1 MVLIMKKQESNWN
14 PYLDR
19 VPVSKKLRHDLRG
32 FDMAN
37 NKSNRTPTL
46 KFGTTGYDVIKILM
60 DYNYYPEDKIY
71 ALIPDKRPDTIRK
84 TIKLLENAG
93 YILRKKS
100 FGGKI
105 VVTLS
110 RLGKDILNVHNE
122 DTATSPKKLSRMA
135 NISMATMM
143 FQKSIPIKS
152 WEGKENEIYISK
164 QTIITENPGCKQA
177 LTSSRFIGV
186 YKHFGRIMPVYKLG
200 SSMYWQEN
208 AERQTKEYLEN
219 RIFGSQITSAIFLIE
234 NYHTEAMRFIE
245 PLDGERETTG
255 KALRES
261 LELSSCYEKVFMF
274 TTDRTGIEQLR
285 LFRSLANIEE
295 LFIDAVFEDEEKS
308 TSDSIIDGVIDGN
321 FCVVLFA
328 NDIIRIKKIY
338 RMLEHGLID
347 QCDIICF
354 DFQEEFFRKVYEK
367 WQDKLIYNSCSLKD
381 LWEVYEPEDYE

>member
-1 MVLIMKKQESNWN
+1 MMKRKANWN
-14 PYLDR
+14 PYIDR
-19 VPVSKKLRHDLRG
+19 VPVSKKLRQDLRG
-32 FDMAN
+32 FDIMAN
-37 NKSNRTPTL
+37 KKANRTPTL
-46 KFGTTGYDVIKILM
+46 KYGTTGYDIIKILV

-71 ALIPDKRPDTIRK
+71 TLITDKQPDTIRK

-93 YILRKKS
+93 YILRKKII
-100 FGGKI
+100 GGKT
-105 VVTLS
+105 VLTLS
-110 RLGKDILNVHNE
+110 RLGRDILNIHNE

-135 NISMATMM
+135 NMSMVTMM
-143 FQKSIPIKS
+143 FNKSVPIKI

-164 QTIITENPGCKQA
+164 QTIISENPGCKQA
-177 LTSSRFIGV
+177 LTASRFTGV

-219 RIFGSQITSAIFLIE
+219 HIFGSQITSAIFLIE
-234 NYHTEAMRFIE
+234 NYHTEAMRFIK
-245 PLDGERETTG
+245 PLEGDRETTG

-308 TSDSIIDGVIDGN
+308 TSDSIIDGIIDGN

-328 NDIIRIKKIY
+328 NDIIQIKKVY

-354 DFQEEFFRKVYEK
+354 DFQEEYLRKVYEK

-381 LWEVYEPEDYE
+381 LLEVYEPENYEYQ

>member
-1 MVLIMKKQESNWN
+1 MKQKANWN
-14 PYLDR
+14 PYIDR
-19 VPVSKKLRHDLRG
+19 VPVSKKLRQDLRG
-32 FDMAN
+32 FDIMAN
-37 NKSNRTPTL
+37 KKANRTPTL
-46 KFGTTGYDVIKILM
+46 KYGTTGYDIIKILM

-71 ALIPDKRPDTIRK
+71 TLITDKQPDTIRK

-100 FGGKI
+100 IGGKT
-105 VVTLS
+105 VLTLS
-110 RLGKDILNVHNE
+110 RLGKDILNIHNE

-135 NISMATMM
+135 NMSMVTMM
-143 FQKSIPIKS
+143 FNKSVPIKI

-164 QTIITENPGCKQA
+164 QTIISENPGCKQA
-177 LTSSRFIGV
+177 LTASRFTGV

-219 RIFGSQITSAIFLIE
+219 HIFGSQITSAIFLIE

-245 PLDGERETTG
+245 PLEGDRVTTG

-308 TSDSIIDGVIDGN
+308 TSDSIIDGIIDGN

-328 NDIIRIKKIY
+328 NDIIQIKKVY

-354 DFQEEFFRKVYEK
+354 DFQEEYLRKVYEK

-381 LWEVYEPEDYE
+381 LWEVYEPENYE

>member
-1 MVLIMKKQESNWN
+1 
-14 PYLDR
+14 
-19 VPVSKKLRHDLRG
+19 
-32 FDMAN
+32 MAN
-37 NKSNRTPTL
+37 KKANRTPTL
-46 KFGTTGYDVIKILM
+46 KYGTTGYDIIKILV

-71 ALIPDKRPDTIRK
+71 TLITDKQPDTIRK

-93 YILRKKS
+93 YILRKKII
-100 FGGKI
+100 GGKT
-105 VVTLS
+105 VLTLS
-110 RLGKDILNVHNE
+110 RLGRDILNIHNE

-135 NISMATMM
+135 NMSMVTMM
-143 FQKSIPIKS
+143 FNKSVPIKI

-164 QTIITENPGCKQA
+164 QTIISENPGCKQA
-177 LTSSRFIGV
+177 LTASRFTGV

-219 RIFGSQITSAIFLIE
+219 HIFGSQITSAIFLIE
-234 NYHTEAMRFIE
+234 NYHTEAMRFIK
-245 PLDGERETTG
+245 PLEGDRETTG

-308 TSDSIIDGVIDGN
+308 TSDSIIDGIIDGN

-328 NDIIRIKKIY
+328 NDIIQIKKVY

-354 DFQEEFFRKVYEK
+354 DFQEEYLRKVYEK

-381 LWEVYEPEDYE
+381 LLEVYEPENYEYQ

>member
-1 MVLIMKKQESNWN
+1 MMKQKANWN
-14 PYLDR
+14 PYIDR
-19 VPVSKKLRHDLRG
+19 VPVSKKLRQDLRG
-32 FDMAN
+32 FDIMAN
-37 NKSNRTPTL
+37 KKANRTPTL
-46 KFGTTGYDVIKILM
+46 KYGTTGYDIIKILM

-71 ALIPDKRPDTIRK
+71 TLITDKQPDTIRK

-100 FGGKI
+100 IGGKT
-105 VVTLS
+105 VLTLS
-110 RLGKDILNVHNE
+110 RLGKDILNIHNE

-135 NISMATMM
+135 NMSMVTMM
-143 FQKSIPIKS
+143 FNKSVPIKI

-164 QTIITENPGCKQA
+164 QTIISENPGCKQA
-177 LTSSRFIGV
+177 LTASRFTGV

-219 RIFGSQITSAIFLIE
+219 HIFGSQITSAIFLIE

-245 PLDGERETTG
+245 PLEGDRVTTG

-308 TSDSIIDGVIDGN
+308 TSDSIIDGIIDGN

-328 NDIIRIKKIY
+328 NDIIQIKKVY

-354 DFQEEFFRKVYEK
+354 DFQEEYLRKVYEK

-381 LWEVYEPEDYE
+381 LWEVYEPENYE

>member
-1 MVLIMKKQESNWN
+1 MKKQEATWN

-19 VPVSKKLRHDLRG
+19 VPVSKKIRQELKG
-32 FDMAN
+32 FDIMAN
-37 NKSNRTPTL
+37 KKANRTPTL
-46 KFGTTGYDVIKILM
+46 KYGTTGYDVIKILM

-71 ALIPDKRPDTIRK
+71 NLITDKQPDTIRK

-93 YILRKKS
+93 YILRKKII
-100 FGGKI
+100 GGKT

-110 RLGKDILNVHNE
+110 RLGKDILNIHNE
-122 DTATSPKKLSRMA
+122 NTATSPKKISRMA
-135 NISMATMM
+135 NISMVSMM
-143 FQKSIPIKS
+143 FNKSIPIKS

-164 QTIITENPGCKQA
+164 QTIISENPGCKQA
-177 LTSSRFIGV
+177 LTASRFTGV
-186 YKHFGRIMPVYKLG
+186 YKHFGKIMPVYKLG

-219 RIFGSQITSAIFLIE
+219 HIFGSQITSAIFLIE
-234 NYHTEAMRFIE
+234 NYHTEAMRFIK
-245 PLDGERETTG
+245 PLEGDRETTG

-308 TSDSIIDGVIDGN
+308 TSDSIIDGIIDGN

-328 NDIIRIKKIY
+328 NDIIQIKKVY

-354 DFQEEFFRKVYEK
+354 DFQEEYLRKVYEK

-381 LWEVYEPEDYE
+381 LLEVYEPENYEYQ

>member
-1 MVLIMKKQESNWN
+1 MKRKANWN
-14 PYLDR
+14 PYIDR
-19 VPVSKKLRHDLRG
+19 VPVSKKLRQDLRG
-32 FDMAN
+32 FDIMAN
-37 NKSNRTPTL
+37 KKANRTPTL
-46 KFGTTGYDVIKILM
+46 KYGTTGYDIIKILV

-71 ALIPDKRPDTIRK
+71 TLITDKQPDTIRK

-93 YILRKKS
+93 YILRKKII
-100 FGGKI
+100 GGKT
-105 VVTLS
+105 VLTLS
-110 RLGKDILNVHNE
+110 RLGRDILNIHNE

-135 NISMATMM
+135 NMSMVTMM
-143 FQKSIPIKS
+143 FNKSVPIKI

-164 QTIITENPGCKQA
+164 QTIISENPGCKQA
-177 LTSSRFIGV
+177 LTASRFTGV

-219 RIFGSQITSAIFLIE
+219 HIFGSQITSAIFLIE
-234 NYHTEAMRFIE
+234 NYHTEAMRFIK
-245 PLDGERETTG
+245 PLEGDRETTG

-308 TSDSIIDGVIDGN
+308 TSDSIIDGIIDGN

-328 NDIIRIKKIY
+328 NDIIQIKKVY

-354 DFQEEFFRKVYEK
+354 DFQEEYLRKVYEK

-381 LWEVYEPEDYE
+381 LLEVYEPENYEYQ